1 MYLIYIFEG
10 KDKKECTP
18 IRIVAPTSFNIEL
31 KGLYINFFDE
41 EAHSYQTEYFDSID
55 VLTERKTILLYR
67 FTKETKND

>member
-10 KDKKECTP
+10 KDKKNSQP

-31 KGLYINFFDE
+31 KDLHINFFDE
-41 EAHSYQTEYFDSID
+41 EVRAYQTEHFDSID

-67 FTKETKND
+67 FTKETKNE